1 MEKDLT
7 KKPIPGLIRQIAIP
21 ASMGFIF
28 NTFYNVVDTYYGG
41 LISTEALAALS
52 ITFPVF
58 FILIALASGIS
69 TGATALISNA
79 LGKKNKKQALKY
91 SMQSISFGIIISMVI
106 MVIGW
111 MAAPFLFGILGA
123 TGSYLEISTTYINI
137 ILLGAVFMTLNFIFN
152 SILTAQGDAK
162 SFRNFL
168 IAGFFLNLALDPL
181 FIYGYG
187 PLPGLGFAGVAWAT
201 ILIQFIGTI
210 YLMNKIRHCD
220 LYCKGC
226 HNLMIPD
233 KKKYLD
239 IAKQG
244 FPAGLNSMTVA
255 LGIFIIT
262 YFLADFGKEAVAAY
276 GIATRI
282 EQIALLPMAGI
293 NISVLAIVGQN
304 NGAKLYSRI
313 KETIYKALKYG
324 ITILIMTYIPVFI
337 FADKLM
343 YLFTQDMIVV
353 NMGAQYLRIAAFISF
368 AYTLLYVNVS
378 ALQAMKRPFYAL
390 WMGLF
395 RQIVGPAIIFPI
407 FAGLFGLAGIWWG
420 IFATVW
426 GGALFTVFYVRRFM
440 KKEFPQ

>member
-1 MEKDLT
+1 
-7 KKPIPGLIRQIAIP
+7 
-21 ASMGFIF
+21 
-28 NTFYNVVDTYYGG
+28 
-41 LISTEALAALS
+41 
-52 ITFPVF
+52 
-58 FILIALASGIS
+58 
-69 TGATALISNA
+69 
-79 LGKKNKKQALKY
+79 
-91 SMQSISFGIIISMVI
+91 
-106 MVIGW
+106 
-111 MAAPFLFGILGA
+111 
-123 TGSYLEISTTYINI
+123 
-137 ILLGAVFMTLNFIFN
+137 LLGAVFMTLNFIFN